1 MFNIFKRKQTNKN
14 AMFTLQPYR
23 YLGQWVFDDETRGL
37 QAEAF
42 VCGMSEIIDDVLVAN
57 GIDPVDVQDGF
68 RLTFSTTPLPDHT
81 HSLTWDR
88 KGEGGN
94 WYRCDQTK
102 GLAGC
107 ALLCSSITQRLPR
120 SCMHE
125 LTSSN

>member
-68 RLTFSTTPLPDHT
+68 RLTFSTTPFPDHT

-94 WYRCDQTK
+94 WYHCDQTK
-102 GLAGC
+102 RSGWLC
-107 ALLCSSITQRLPR
+107 PALFLYYPEAPKKLYARADIF
-120 SCMHE
+120 
-125 LTSSN
+125 

>member
-1 MFNIFKRKQTNKN
+1 
-14 AMFTLQPYR
+14 MFTLQPYR

-68 RLTFSTTPLPDHT
+68 RLTFSTGRAKEVTGIAATRL
-81 HSLTWDR
+81 
-88 KGEGGN
+88 
-94 WYRCDQTK
+94 K

-107 ALLCSSITQRLPR
+107 ALLCSSITQRLLR